1 MEDRFVELET
11 RLAFQEDAIH
21 HLNETVAA
29 QQRQI
34 DSLTAI
40 VEALRQRMAQF
51 STSPLHG
58 NEAEPPPP
66 HY

>member
-1 MEDRFVELET
+1 MEERIVELET

-34 DSLTAI
+34 DSLNGM
-40 VEALRQRMAQF
+40 VDLLRQRLQQI
-51 STSPLHG
+51 STSPLQGH
-58 NEAEPPPP
+58 EEESPPP